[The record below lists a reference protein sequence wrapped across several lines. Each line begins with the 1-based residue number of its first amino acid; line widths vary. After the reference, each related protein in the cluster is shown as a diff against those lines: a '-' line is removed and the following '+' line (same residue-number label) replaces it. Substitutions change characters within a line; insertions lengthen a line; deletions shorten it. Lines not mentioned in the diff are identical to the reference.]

1 MILSHYYEKGRIPF
15 LTLSDLSDGE
25 AVKIHAR
32 YESGKNNFA
41 MRNHDGNYIS
51 HRRMVES
58 KLYSKFVEKGGK
70 PKRRTPHYM
79 ILGEYVGSKRWF
91 NDTCK
96 ITIPLDSFNK
106 CMVSFTYGDS
116 FPTFIAPSFG
126 RTDWH
131 LDNIYTYDEILDII
145 KEHGMPQGQTA
156 KEPVDHAH
164 PNYIE
169 AQIWYDEI
177 INQYR

>member
-15 LTLSDLSDGE
+15 LTLTDLTDDE

-32 YESGKNNFA
+32 YESSENNFA
-41 MRNHDGNYIS
+41 MRNHDGKYIS
-51 HRRMVES
+51 HRRMVEN

-79 ILGEYVGSKRWF
+79 ILEEYEGSKRWF
-91 NDTCK
+91 NDTCVVK
-96 ITIPLDSFNK
+96 IPLDHFNK
-106 CMVSFTYGDS
+106 SAVSFTYGDS

-126 RTDWH
+126 RTDWY
-131 LDNIYTYDEILDII
+131 LDNVYTYNEILDII
-145 KEHGMPQGQTA
+145 NEYGMPHEQVAT
-156 KEPVDHAH
+156 EPIDHAH

-169 AQIWYDEI
+169 AQIWYDDVI
-177 INQYR
+177 SQYR